1 MNLDD
6 LYALFRKHPCIT
18 TDSRN
23 CPPRSLFFAL
33 KGDTFDGKRVAAQ
46 PLQSGCTYAIVDN
59 PAEQKSDRMIL
70 TDSVLGTLQRLA
82 TLHRRKL
89 GTPIIGITGT
99 NGKTTTKELL
109 ATVLSEKYK
118 TLHTL
123 GNYNN
128 PIGVPLT
135 LLRLTDEHDVAVI
148 EMGANH
154 PGEIRALTQ
163 LVQPDYGLI
172 TNVGQ
177 AHLEG
182 FGSFE
187 NVVRTK
193 GELYD
198 FMRAGRKKIFIHQEN
213 EWLQGIAH
221 GLEKIAYGREMHDDT
236 FVAGRVIASHPFLS
250 FQWWQKDGYLH
261 TVNTQLVGDYNLWNA
276 LAAIAAGR
284 TFDVPAEKINRAIAG
299 YMPTNNRSQWKK
311 TAHNTLIIDAYNANP
326 SSMRVALEN
335 FVAWDVAPK
344 AVILG
349 DMRELGKESQALHA
363 DVIEQLKTCHFDKV
377 FLCGEQFMTA
387 GGKTYDGFPS
397 VEALEAYLTT
407 NPLHGYHILIKG
419 SHGMHLEKI
428 VERL

>member
-6 LYALFRKHPCIT
+6 LYALFRKYPRVT

-23 CPPRSLFFAL
+23 CPPGSLFFAL
-33 KGDTFDGKRVAAQ
+33 KGDTFDGNRFAAQ
-46 PLQSGCTYAIVDN
+46 ALESGCAYAIVDD
-59 PAEQKSDRMIL
+59 PAEQKNDRTIL
-70 TDSVLGTLQRLA
+70 TDSVLDTLQRLA
-82 TLHRRKL
+82 AHHRREL

-109 ATVLSEKYK
+109 AAVLSEKYK

-128 PIGVPLT
+128 HIGVPLT
-135 LLRLTDEHDVAVI
+135 LLRLTDEYDVAVI

-163 LVQPDYGLI
+163 LVRPDYGLI

-193 GELYD
+193 AELYD
-198 FMRAGRKKIFIHQEN
+198 FMRTGSKKIFIHQEN

-221 GLEKIAYGREMHDDT
+221 GLEKIAYGREMQDDT
-236 FVAGRVIASHPFLS
+236 FVAGRVTENRPFLS
-250 FQWWQKDGYLH
+250 FQWWQKDGNLH

-284 TFDVPAEKINRAIAG
+284 TFEVSAEKINRAIAG
-299 YMPTNNRSQWKK
+299 YTPTNNRSQWKK

-335 FVAWDVAPK
+335 FAAWDVTPK

-377 FLCGEQFMTA
+377 ILCGEQLMAA
-387 GGKTYDGFPS
+387 GGKQYDGFPS
-397 VEALEAYLTT
+397 VEALEAYLAAD
-407 NPLHGYHILIKG
+407 PLRGYHILIKG
-419 SHGMHLEKI
+419 SHGMRLEKI
-428 VERL
+428 VGRL

>member
-6 LYALFRKHPCIT
+6 LYALFRKYPSVT

-23 CPPRSLFFAL
+23 CPPGSLFFAL
-33 KGDTFDGKRVAAQ
+33 KGDTFDGNRF
-46 PLQSGCTYAIVDN
+46 
-59 PAEQKSDRMIL
+59 AEQALEAGCAYAVIDDPTRQKNDRMIL
-70 TDSVLGTLQRLA
+70 TDSVLDTLQRLA
-82 TLHRRKL
+82 AHHRRQL

-109 ATVLSEKYK
+109 AAVLSEEYK
-118 TLHTL
+118 TLCTL

-128 PIGVPLT
+128 HIGVPLT
-135 LLRLTDEHDVAVI
+135 LLRLTDEYDVAVI

-154 PGEIRALTQ
+154 PGEIRALTH

-198 FMRAGRKKIFIHQEN
+198 FMRTGSKRVFIHQEN
-213 EWLQGIAH
+213 EWLREMAH
-221 GLEKIAYGREMHDDT
+221 GLERIAYGREMHDDT
-236 FVAGRVIASHPFLS
+236 FVAGQVTGSRPFLS
-250 FQWWQKDGYLH
+250 FQWWQKDGDLH
-261 TVNTQLVGDYNLWNA
+261 TVNTQLVGDYNVWNA

-284 TFDVPAEKINRAIAG
+284 TFEVPAEKINRAIAG
-299 YMPTNNRSQWKK
+299 YTPTNNRSQWKK

-335 FVAWDVAPK
+335 FAAWDVAPK

-363 DVIEQLKTCHFDKV
+363 DVIEQLKICHFDKV
-377 FLCGEQFMTA
+377 MLCGEQFMA
-387 GGKTYDGFPS
+387 VGGKPYEGFPS
-397 VEALEAYLTT
+397 VEALEACLVS
-407 NPLHGYHILIKG
+407 NPLRGYHILLKG

-428 VERL
+428 VARL

>member
-6 LYALFRKHPCIT
+6 LYALFRKYPRVT

-23 CPPRSLFFAL
+23 CPPGSLFFAL
-33 KGDTFDGKRVAAQ
+33 KGDTFDGNRFAAQ
-46 PLQSGCTYAIVDN
+46 ALESGCAYAIVDD

-70 TDSVLGTLQRLA
+70 TDNVLETLQRLA
-82 TLHRRKL
+82 AHHRRLL

-109 ATVLSEKYK
+109 AAVLSEKYK

-128 PIGVPLT
+128 HIGVPLT
-135 LLRLTDEHDVAVI
+135 LLRLTDEYDVAVI

-193 GELYD
+193 AELYD
-198 FMRAGRKKIFIHQEN
+198 FMRTGSKKIFIHQEN
-213 EWLQGIAH
+213 EWLWEMAH
-221 GLEKIAYGREMHDDT
+221 GLEKIAYGREMQDDT
-236 FVAGRVIASHPFLS
+236 FVAGRVTENRPFLS
-250 FQWWQKDGYLH
+250 FQWWQKDGEVY
-261 TVNTQLVGDYNLWNA
+261 TVNTQLVGDYNVWNA

-284 TFDVPAEKINRAIAG
+284 TFEVSAEKINRAIAG
-299 YMPTNNRSQWKK
+299 YTPTNNRSQWKK

-335 FVAWDVAPK
+335 FAAWDVSPK

-377 FLCGEQFMTA
+377 ILCGEQLMAA
-387 GGKTYDGFPS
+387 GGKQYDGFPS
-397 VEALEAYLTT
+397 VEALEASLAAD
-407 NPLHGYHILIKG
+407 PLRGYHILIKG
-419 SHGMHLEKI
+419 SHGMRLEKI
-428 VERL
+428 VGRL

>member
-6 LYALFRKHPCIT
+6 LYALFRKYPRVT

-23 CPPRSLFFAL
+23 CPPGSLFFAL
-33 KGDTFDGKRVAAQ
+33 KGDTFDGNRFAAQ
-46 PLQSGCTYAIVDN
+46 ALESGCAYAIVDD

-70 TDSVLGTLQRLA
+70 TDNVLETLQRLA
-82 TLHRRKL
+82 AHHRRLL

-109 ATVLSEKYK
+109 AAVLSEKYK

-128 PIGVPLT
+128 HIGVPLT
-135 LLRLTDEHDVAVI
+135 LLRLTDEYDVAVI

-193 GELYD
+193 AELYD
-198 FMRAGRKKIFIHQEN
+198 FMRTGSKKIFIHQEN
-213 EWLQGIAH
+213 EWLWEMAH
-221 GLEKIAYGREMHDDT
+221 GLEKIAYGREMQDDT
-236 FVAGRVIASHPFLS
+236 FIAGRV
-250 FQWWQKDGYLH
+250 
-261 TVNTQLVGDYNLWNA
+261 T
-276 LAAIAAGR
+276 
-284 TFDVPAEKINRAIAG
+284 ENR
-299 YMPTNNRSQWKK
+299 
-311 TAHNTLIIDAYNANP
+311 
-326 SSMRVALEN
+326 
-335 FVAWDVAPK
+335 
-344 AVILG
+344 
-349 DMRELGKESQALHA
+349 
-363 DVIEQLKTCHFDKV
+363 
-377 FLCGEQFMTA
+377 
-387 GGKTYDGFPS
+387 
-397 VEALEAYLTT
+397 
-407 NPLHGYHILIKG
+407 PLL
-419 SHGMHLEKI
+419 
-428 VERL
+428 